1 MGKRS
6 FDAGAIET
14 GAVGRVV
21 IIGDSHVHAIK
32 DALETRSPAHGTGK
46 IVAQR
51 LLKSKPLAAVDGAS
65 RQGRLQRLVDSARK
79 IATGKE
85 PPATTAMP
93 ASTRRAIASA
103 TTAIFGDVSL
113 DDALKLARRLQPEDV
128 LVSVIGGNQH
138 AVFSTIQHPQ
148 PFDFELPDGAGVVPE
163 ADTEIIPFRTLYP
176 YFLTALRDGDGETI
190 AAFRKSTSARMIQL
204 LAPPPKRMNEWIEQH
219 HDTLFAAE
227 GLARQG
233 VSKPELRLKF
243 WQLQNRA
250 IEEICVEL
258 GLEVLTPP
266 ENSLDPDGF
275 LARPF
280 YAGDA
285 THANRRYG
293 ELVLEQLESM
303 LLRVPANA
311 EKAA

>member
-6 FDAGAIET
+6 FDAEAIET

-85 PPATTAMP
+85 PPATTA
-93 ASTRRAIASA
+93 
-103 TTAIFGDVSL
+103 IFGDVSL
-113 DDALKLARRLQPEDV
+113 DDALKLARRLRPEDV

-163 ADTEIIPFRTLYP
+163 VDTEIIPFRTLYP

-250 IEEICVEL
+250 IEEICIEL

-266 ENSLDPDGF
+266 EGSLDPDGF

-311 EKAA
+311 ERAA

>member
-6 FDAGAIET
+6 FDPEAIEPT
-14 GAVGRVV
+14 AVGRVV

-32 DALETRSPAHGTGK
+32 DALEARGPAGAMGK
-46 IVAQR
+46 IVAHR
-51 LLKSKPLAAVDGAS
+51 LLKSKPLPAVDRAAP
-65 RQGRLQRLVDSARK
+65 QGRLKRLVGSARK

-85 PPATTAMP
+85 PRAMTAVL
-93 ASTRRAIASA
+93 
-103 TTAIFGDVSL
+103 GDVSIV
-113 DDALKLARRLQPEDV
+113 DALKLARRLRPEDV

-148 PFDFELPDGAGVVPE
+148 PFDVELPDGAEQVAPHG
-163 ADTEIIPFRTLYP
+163 TELIPFRVLYP
-176 YFLTALRDGDGETI
+176 YFRAALRDGDGETI
-190 AAFRKSTSARMIQL
+190 AALRKSTSARMIQL

-250 IEEICVEL
+250 IEEICIEL
-258 GLEVLTPP
+258 GVEVLRPP
-266 ENSLDPDGF
+266 VSSLDPNGF

-280 YAGDA
+280 FAGDA
-285 THANRRYG
+285 THANHRYG

-303 LLRVPANA
+303 LLQAPASA